1 MPHES
6 TTAIS
11 LMYAGTPYIGMA
23 TAYSP
28 AGWRRTAKSFRRFGG
43 GEIFLWRNF

>member
-6 TTAIS
+6 TPAIS

-28 AGWRRTAKSFRRFGG
+28 AGWRQTAKSFRRFGV
-43 GEIFLWRNF
+43 GEELFMSEF